1 MRNFSL
7 ISILIA
13 LALGGFLWQKTLVN
27 TAPDHLP
34 DPVDYRTAVDN
45 QNDAQNTSVD
55 CDETNQDSPE
65 CAPEVKS
72 AEQTEMEEQN
82 RQGQDFMM
90 KSFDD
95 KYDKYKKQIGGRP

>member
-27 TAPDHLP
+27 NAPDHVL
-34 DPVDYRTAVDN
+34 DSVDYSTTLDRPDEVKISTDN
-45 QNDAQNTSVD
+45 
-55 CDETNQDSPE
+55 CDESNQESPE

-72 AEQTEMEEQN
+72 AEQTEMEN
-82 RQGQDFMM
+82 LNSRAYGTMM

-95 KYDKYKKQIGGRP
+95 KLDKYKKQIGGRP

>member
-13 LALGGFLWQKTLVN
+13 LVIGGFLWQKTLVKN
-27 TAPDHLP
+27 APDRLL
-34 DPVDYRTAVDN
+34 DSVDYSTTLEKP
-45 QNDAQNTSVD
+45 NDAKNSPDD
-55 CDETNQDSPE
+55 CDETNQESPE

-72 AEQTEMEEQN
+72 AEQIEMENQN
-82 RQGQDFMM
+82 SRAYGTMM

-95 KYDKYKKQIGGRP
+95 KLDKYKQQIGGRP